1 MIRTA
6 GTLKSRLV
14 YWLLAFLVT
23 AALLGAC
30 STDEPEPAADP
41 TAIPTA
47 APAATPTATS
57 PPTDSADPTPTP
69 PLASTPTPLPSV
81 GVAIDYP
88 IRCPQSG
95 GHLIMGNAK
104 EITNP
109 TPFTQSSVDHYIKA
123 ASMWEPLVAAAKDGS
138 IQGVLATS
146 WEANDDQSVWTFTL
160 REDVKFHDGSD
171 MTAEDV
177 VWSVEYARDPQN
189 ASTGQD
195 EMALVDDVVA
205 LDDHTVQFTLTGP
218 TPLFLLVLESPSA
231 LPVVPADSMEPGTI
245 TVQVPPAGTGPF
257 EFVEWVP
264 ADKLVVTRFDDYW
277 AGTPCLEGVT
287 FQLIAQTA
295 ARQNALR
302 AGDVHLI
309 ERAGTEF
316 AQRVNDGD
324 IRDITVDAATLSG
337 FRMFNLNVT
346 SDVFSNPTA
355 RLAAIY
361 GMDMKALLD
370 EAFFGAGYLIDG
382 AVPPGSPWEDVLLE
396 CCPRLEYDPD
406 KTRELLAEIGYDN
419 EEVTLIVERGQ
430 GEPIGESIERSMRN
444 AGFNMNLVILESGVY
459 DERQASGDFDITPNS
474 EAWSGDGF
482 FGLTRFLCEPGLP
495 EISIANHG
503 RWCNDE
509 FDALMEASNSE
520 ADFEKRLE
528 LYGQARQMVY
538 DAAINKYMGF
548 QYTRYFA
555 WGDTVR
561 NFDHIGNGSYQSYLG
576 GGIPYIWLDE

>member
-6 GTLKSRLV
+6 GGLKPRLV
-14 YWLLAFLVT
+14 YGFLALVLT
-23 AALLGAC
+23 AVLFGAC
-30 STDEPEPAADP
+30 SNDEPEPTADTSASP
-41 TAIPTA
+41 TVVL
-47 APAATPTATS
+47 AATPTA
-57 PPTDSADPTPTP
+57 A
-69 PLASTPTPLPSV
+69 LASTPTPLPSAGTAV
-81 GVAIDYP
+81 DYP
-88 IRCPQSG
+88 IECPKRG

-109 TPFTQSSVDHYIKA
+109 TPFTMSSVDHYIKA
-123 ASMWEPLVAAAKDGS
+123 SSMFEPLVAAAKDGS

-146 WEANDDQSVWTFTL
+146 WEANDDQSVWTFKL
-160 REDVKFHDGSD
+160 REGVKFHDGSD

-177 VWSVEYARDPQN
+177 AWSVEYARNPEN

-195 EMALVDDVVA
+195 EMALVKEVEA
-205 LDDHTVQFTLTGP
+205 LDDHTVRFTLTGS

-231 LPVVPADSMEPGTI
+231 LPVVPANSLETGTI
-245 TVQVPPAGTGPF
+245 TVQVPPPGTGPF
-257 EFVEWVP
+257 KFEQWVP
-264 ADKLVVTRFDDYW
+264 ADKLVVSRFDDYW
-277 AGTPCLEGVT
+277 AGAPCLDGVT
-287 FQLIAQTA
+287 YQLIAQVA

-309 ERAGTEF
+309 ERGGPQF
-316 AQRVNDGD
+316 AQRVNNGD

-346 SDVFSNPTA
+346 SDLFSNRTA

-361 GMDMKALLD
+361 GMDMTALLD

-382 AVPPGSPWEDVLLE
+382 AVPPGSPWEAVLLE

-406 KTRELLAEIGYDN
+406 KAKELLAEIGYNN
-419 EEVTLIVERGQ
+419 EPVTLIVERGQ
-430 GEPIGESIERSMRN
+430 GEPIGESVERSMRN
-444 AGFNMNLVILESGVY
+444 AGFNVNLVILESGVY

-482 FGLTRFLCEPGLP
+482 FGITRFLCEPGLP
-495 EISIANHG
+495 EISIDNHG

-509 FDALMEASNSE
+509 FDALMGSSNSVS
-520 ADFEKRLE
+520 DFEERLA
-528 LYGQARQMVY
+528 LYRQARKLVY

-561 NFDHIGNGSYQSYLG
+561 NFDHIGNGSYISYLG